1 MLGAKGF
8 SENNTIPTLLGIVS
22 LLVWSIWFV
31 ISAWRMQEVAG
42 PPAG

>member
-22 LLVWSIWFV
+22 LLAWSIWFV
-31 ISAWRMQEVAG
+31 ISAWRMQEVVD